1 MMANYIITGRI
12 RDEKNLAVEG
22 YTVQAFDKDPN
33 IYLKP
38 DDRLGIDITDKDG
51 AFKIVF
57 NEEVFKDW
65 LEGGPDIYLVIRDRK
80 GSILITTGAK
90 ENLTKRVDFQI
101 KLGKPLL
108 NPNEPDIYAN
118 NLERTIASLKSMGD
132 APDLS
137 KSDVKNLF
145 ELLSRTLVSWT
156 IYRDDLVRVFGYE
169 GIQVPKQPRKE
180 KHDHVTRWDKAILP
194 E

>member
-1 MMANYIITGRI
+1 LGSAN
-12 RDEKNLAVEG
+12 
-22 YTVQAFDKDPN
+22 
-33 IYLKP
+33 
-38 DDRLGIDITDKDG
+38 TDQDG
-51 AFKIVF
+51 AFKF
-57 NEEVFKDW
+57 AFKDEVFKDW
-65 LEGGPDIYLVIRDRK
+65 LEGGPDIYIVIRDK
-80 GSILITTGAK
+80 NGSILITTEAK

-101 KLGKPLL
+101 KLGRPSLD
-108 NPNEPDIYAN
+108 PHEPDLYAN

-137 KSDVKNLF
+137 KSDVKNIF

-156 IYRDDLVRVFGYE
+156 IYRDDLVRLFGYD

-180 KHDHVTRWDKAILP
+180 KHDHITRWDKAVLP